1 MGNGRIKPAGFWEA
15 YGGIGAL
22 VKSPFLWFAFVFSVV
37 FFPVGLGNKWVDYSQ
52 NIFPDLLGF
61 TLGGFAIFV
70 SFGNERFVSLL
81 TGPDE
86 DGKPSPLLSISASF
100 AYFIFCQIV
109 ALIYSIAFEFFPEL
123 FSLIAWFPKRDEFF
137 AVIELS
143 LSFLGAFLTI
153 YALLLA
159 VAATHSIFRLVCLF
173 DMFDSSKD
181 HQR

>member
-1 MGNGRIKPAGFWEA
+1 MANARNRPAKFWEA
-15 YGGIGAL
+15 YGGFRAL
-22 VKSPFLWFAFVFSVV
+22 FKSPFLWFSFVFSIL
-37 FFPVGLGNKWVDYSQ
+37 FFPIGLDGNWVSYAQ

-81 TGPDE
+81 TGSDD

-100 AYFIFCQIV
+100 AYFIFCQIF
-109 ALIYSIAFEFFPEL
+109 ALIYSIAFEFFPNMLSAIPPFPNCEPL
-123 FSLIAWFPKRDEFF
+123 FEFF
-137 AVIELS
+137 EIS

-153 YALLLA
+153 YALSLA

-173 DMFDSSKD
+173 DMFDSNNNE
-181 HQR
+181 Q